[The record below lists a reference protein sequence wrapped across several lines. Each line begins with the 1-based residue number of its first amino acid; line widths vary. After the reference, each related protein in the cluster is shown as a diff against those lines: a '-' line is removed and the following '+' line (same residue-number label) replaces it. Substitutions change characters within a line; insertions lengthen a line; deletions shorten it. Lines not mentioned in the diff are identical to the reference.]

1 MRLPDFLRLLFKGPT
16 PKMMAAQLRQPS
28 GMMAKKVGERMN
40 AANRYLYE
48 ATWRALQLRDGM
60 SVLEIGFGNGLFFPE
75 LAAKAKDLKLTGL
88 DFSLAMMK
96 EAKTRNTELVKHGTL
111 ALHFGSSDR
120 MPFAD
125 ASFDRVYCINVVYF
139 WEDPATHL
147 REVKRVLKPGGQFVA
162 ALRTKATMETM
173 AFTRYGFTK
182 YDQAEWEAVLRTNG
196 FNTIHTERL
205 QEPEIEFEGG
215 HYTPESLVVTAG

>member
-1 MRLPDFLRLLFKGPT
+1 MKLPDFLRLLFKGPT

-28 GMMAKKVGERMN
+28 GMLAKRVGERMN
-40 AANRYLYE
+40 AANRFLYH

-88 DFSLAMMK
+88 DFSEAMMK
-96 EAKTRNTELVKHGTL
+96 EAKARNPELVKNGTL

-125 ASFDRVYCINVVYF
+125 GSFDRVYCINVVYF
-139 WEDPATHL
+139 WEDPAAHL
-147 REVKRVLKPGGQFVA
+147 AEVKRILKPGGQFIA

-182 YDQAEWEAVLRTNG
+182 YDQAEWEAVLRTSG

-215 HYTPESLVVTAG
+215 RYTPESLVVVAG